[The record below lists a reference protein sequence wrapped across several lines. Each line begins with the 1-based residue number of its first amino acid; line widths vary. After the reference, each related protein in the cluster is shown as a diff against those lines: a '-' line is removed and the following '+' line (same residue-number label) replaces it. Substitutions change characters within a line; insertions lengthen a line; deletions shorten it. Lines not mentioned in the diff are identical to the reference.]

1 MKASPKGI
9 NSPDTA
15 DISVGMKLPACHRE
29 RDPTA
34 SGEKFEVQCF
44 LQERARN
51 WAAVSSPQRFPSAAD
66 KAALK
71 LSENWLETL

>member
-15 DISVGMKLPACHRE
+15 DTSVGTKLPACHHE

-34 SGEKFEVQCF
+34 SGEKFVLQCF
-44 LQERARN
+44 LQERTRK
-51 WAAVSSPQRFPSAAD
+51 WAVVSSPQRFPSAAD

-71 LSENWLETL
+71 LSEN